1 MKYTKHIYQGFEE
14 LLHSDGQSASLL
26 LQQLRLPAF
35 DSTREVEDDS
45 RYDWIVQALVV
56 YDSVID
62 YAYDALTVGEY
73 ADQGTRTGSY
83 SALQLKDYVDLR
95 RFGVDLLPQ
104 DNPYDYITQLPN
116 GKIIVIM

>member
-35 DSTREVEDDS
+35 DSAREVEDDS

-95 RFGVDLLPQ
+95 IFGIDLLAQ
-104 DNPYDYITQLPN
+104 DNPYYYITQLPN